1 MHNLKQRVT
10 VILRC
15 NETIEKLS
23 VADRGNDLRL
33 GGGGGWALM
42 TEDGVM
48 ECNGCNG
55 DK

>member
-23 VADRGNDLRL
+23 VADRGNDLRV

-42 TEDGVM
+42 TDDGVM
-48 ECNGCNG
+48 ECNG